1 MVEQGGIGSVGQAMV
16 PSLHSPLRI
25 EVFRQLSPQRDDH
38 PGIARKGEAGQ
49 NPAYRGAEQRGATK
63 LFFVVCFYRNNN
75 AESSSM
81 VCAMYVGF
89 AS

>member
-49 NPAYRGAEQRGATK
+49 NPAYRGAEQRESFDW
-63 LFFVVCFYRNNN
+63 LFLICIFLISPRRW
-75 AESSSM
+75 E
-81 VCAMYVGF
+81 
-89 AS
+89 